1 MKVGTIAAIHRY
13 PVKSMQGE
21 RLESVPVGSDGL
33 RGDRAWAAR
42 DEQRGGIEGARKL
55 PSLLGC
61 RARFTQAV
69 PERAPVP
76 VPEIE
81 LPDGTRLLA
90 DQPSAARRLSELAGR
105 SLTLWPRRP
114 ADDEAHYRRGAPDHE
129 DMLEELRAVFGRLP
143 EEPLPDIG
151 AFPPE
156 ILTSATLPG
165 TYFDCYPLFL
175 LTKTSLASLESAW
188 PESRFDARR
197 FRPNLL
203 LESADDTGF
212 PENAWVGRRLTVGSA
227 VLQVAMECPRCV
239 MTTHA
244 FADLPKDET
253 VMRALVKENGG
264 NLGVYASVER
274 PGIVHEGDA
283 VELLGSESREGSPG

>member
-1 MKVGTIAAIHRY
+1 MKVGTVAEIHRY

-21 RLESVPVGSDGL
+21 RLESVPVGRDGL
-33 RGDRAWAAR
+33 RGDRAWAVR
-42 DEQRGGIEGARKL
+42 DEERAGIEGARKL

-69 PERAPVP
+69 PEGAPAP

-81 LPDGTRLLA
+81 LPDGTRLRA
-90 DQPSAARRLSELAGR
+90 DQPSAARRLSELTGR

-114 ADDEAHYRRGAPDHE
+114 ASDAAHYRRGAPDHE

-156 ILTSATLPG
+156 ILRSATLPG
-165 TYFDCYPLFL
+165 TYFDCYPLVF
-175 LTKTSLASLESAW
+175 LTKTSLASLEAGR
-188 PESRFDARR
+188 PESRFEARR

-203 LESADDTGF
+203 LESLDDTGF
-212 PENAWVGRRLTVGSA
+212 PENAWVGGRLKAGSA
-227 VLQVAMECPRCV
+227 VFQVAMECPRCV

-244 FADLPKDET
+244 FADLPKDPK

-264 NLGVYASVER
+264 NLGVYASVET

-283 VELLGSESREGSPG
+283 VELLPVTVPRS